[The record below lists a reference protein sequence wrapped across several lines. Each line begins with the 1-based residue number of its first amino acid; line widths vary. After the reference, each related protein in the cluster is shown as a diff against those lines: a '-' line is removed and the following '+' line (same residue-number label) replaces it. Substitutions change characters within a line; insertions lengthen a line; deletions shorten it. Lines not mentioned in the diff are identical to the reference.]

1 MIANTRPLYL
11 VPHTGAAVSWQ
22 DNHYGVP
29 GTAQCDTHTKS
40 VPTITEV
47 PSGSILASSAYAT
60 EIRSISSLPLSGIRA
75 PGLLPMAH
83 RYTHK
88 ELRMKTHLTQS
99 QPSEAVQPS
108 FAENVF
114 LLLMLG

>member
-11 VPHTGAAVSWQ
+11 VPHTGAAVTWQ

-29 GTAQCDTHTKS
+29 DTAQCDTHFNSIPVITV
-40 VPTITEV
+40 VPA
-47 PSGSILASSAYAT
+47 GSILASSAHTT
-60 EIRSISSLPLSGIRA
+60 EIRSISALPLSGIRA
-75 PGLLPMAH
+75 PGLLPMAN
-83 RYTHK
+83 RYTRK
-88 ELRMKTHLTQS
+88 ELRMNTLPAQS
-99 QPSEAVQPS
+99 LPSEPVQPS

>member
-22 DNHYGVP
+22 NNHYGVP
-29 GTAQCDTHTKS
+29 GTAQCDTHIKS
-40 VPTITEV
+40 VPIITEV
-47 PSGSILASSAYAT
+47 PTESILASSAHTT
-60 EIRSISSLPLSGIRA
+60 EIRSISPLPLSGIRA
-75 PGLLPMAH
+75 PGLLPMAN
-83 RYTHK
+83 RYTYRGI
-88 ELRMKTHLTQS
+88 RMTTHLTQS
-99 QPSEAVQPS
+99 QPSGAAQPS

>member
-22 DNHYGVP
+22 NNHYGVP
-29 GTAQCDTHTKS
+29 GTAQCDTHIKS
-40 VPTITEV
+40 VPIITEV
-47 PSGSILASSAYAT
+47 PTESILASSAHTT
-60 EIRSISSLPLSGIRA
+60 EIRSISPLSLSEVRA

-88 ELRMKTHLTQS
+88 ELRMNTLPAQS
-99 QPSEAVQPS
+99 LPSEPVQPS